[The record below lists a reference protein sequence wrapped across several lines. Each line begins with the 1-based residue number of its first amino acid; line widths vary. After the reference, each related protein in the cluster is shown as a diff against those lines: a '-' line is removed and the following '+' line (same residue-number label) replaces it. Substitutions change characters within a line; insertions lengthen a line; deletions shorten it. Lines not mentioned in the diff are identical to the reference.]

1 MRREKI
7 PRRMAGLIAC
17 GERKSRQSAAK
28 VSQIQGIQHI
38 CSRPGL
44 FWNGAGRPVKPTGSH
59 TVVPP
64 TSDWAKGKMAEDTL
78 TTSGIGR
85 HGATRLPSV
94 DVDSFNIEL
103 KDDDGFL
110 GDRASK
116 GAFRKILDTLRKPLK
131 KNGEDPLGS
140 KSAEA
145 IGKSGLD
152 EALVG
157 DDIGAAALV
166 HGAIEEFA
174 QELAYVT
181 RRFLKTKGWADTE
194 RIVVGGGFRESRVGE
209 LAIARTDIILKA
221 EDFKVEMVPIRF
233 DPDDAGLI
241 GCLHLAPSWIFE
253 AHDSIL
259 AVDIGGTNIRCGVVE
274 TRWKKAPDLSKASVW
289 KSELW
294 RHADDEPT
302 REGTVKR
309 LVKMLK
315 ELIAA
320 ADTEGLKL
328 APFIGIACP
337 GVINEDGSIEKGAQN
352 LPGNWESSK
361 FNLPTS
367 LVEAIP
373 EIGDHDTAVLM
384 HNDGVAQGLS
394 EVPFMQDVER
404 WGVLTIGTGLGN
416 ARFTNRR
423 KDKGKSG
430 NDDKDKDEKKDKKSK
445 D

>member
-1 MRREKI
+1 
-7 PRRMAGLIAC
+7 
-17 GERKSRQSAAK
+17 
-28 VSQIQGIQHI
+28 
-38 CSRPGL
+38 
-44 FWNGAGRPVKPTGSH
+44 
-59 TVVPP
+59 
-64 TSDWAKGKMAEDTL
+64 MAEDTL

-103 KDDDGFL
+103 KDDDGYL

-116 GAFRKILDTLRKPLK
+116 GAFRKILDTLREPLK
-131 KNGEDPLGS
+131 KNGDDPLGN
-140 KSAEA
+140 KSTDS
-145 IGKSGLD
+145 IGKGTLD

-157 DDIGAAALV
+157 DDIPAAALV

-181 RRFLKTKGWADTE
+181 QRFLKTKAWADTE
-194 RIVVGGGFRESRVGE
+194 RIVVGGGFRQSRVGE
-209 LAIARTDIILKA
+209 LAIARTDLLLKA
-221 EDFKVEMVPIRF
+221 EGLKIDLVPIRLH
-233 DPDDAGLI
+233 PDDAGLI

-274 TRWKKAPDLSKASVW
+274 TRWKKAPDLSKATVW

-302 REGTVKR
+302 REGAVKR

-320 ADTEGLKL
+320 AEAEDFKL

-361 FNLPTS
+361 FNLPAS

-373 EIGDHDTAVLM
+373 QIGDHDTAVLM

-394 EVPFMQDVER
+394 EVPFMQDVQR
-404 WGVLTIGTGLGN
+404 WGVLTVGTGLGN
-416 ARFTNRR
+416 ARFTNRKKEKE
-423 KDKGKSG
+423 KDT
-430 NDDKDKDEKKDKKSK
+430 DDKKEKKKK

>member
-1 MRREKI
+1 
-7 PRRMAGLIAC
+7 MADDIVTTTGIA
-17 GERKSRQSAAK
+17 
-28 VSQIQGIQHI
+28 
-38 CSRPGL
+38 
-44 FWNGAGRPVKPTGSH
+44 
-59 TVVPP
+59 
-64 TSDWAKGKMAEDTL
+64 
-78 TTSGIGR
+78 R

-94 DVDSFNIEL
+94 DVHSFNIEL
-103 KDDDGFL
+103 KDDEGFL

-116 GAFRKILDTLRKPLK
+116 RAFRRILDTLRKPLK
-131 KNGEDPLGS
+131 DNGDDPLGK
-140 KSAEA
+140 KSASE
-145 IGKSGLD
+145 IPKTELD

-157 DDIGAAALV
+157 DDIHAAALV

-181 RRFLKTKGWADTE
+181 GRFLKSKAWADTE
-194 RIVVGGGFRESRVGE
+194 RIVVGGGFRQSRVGE

-221 EDFKVEMVPIRF
+221 EDFDVDLVPIRF
-233 DPDDAGLI
+233 HPDEAGLI

-274 TRWKKAPDLSKASVW
+274 TRWKKAPDLSKAAVW

-302 REGTVKR
+302 REGAVKR

-315 ELIAA
+315 DLIAIA
-320 ADTEGLKL
+320 EAEGLKL

-361 FNLPTS
+361 FNLPLS

-373 EIGDHDTAVLM
+373 QIGDHDTAVLM
-384 HNDGVAQGLS
+384 HNDGVSQGLS
-394 EVPFMQDVER
+394 EIPFMQDVDH

-423 KDKGKSG
+423 NKPKDKGEANG
-430 NDDKDKDEKKDKKSK
+430 KKKAKKAE

>member
-1 MRREKI
+1 
-7 PRRMAGLIAC
+7 
-17 GERKSRQSAAK
+17 
-28 VSQIQGIQHI
+28 
-38 CSRPGL
+38 
-44 FWNGAGRPVKPTGSH
+44 
-59 TVVPP
+59 
-64 TSDWAKGKMAEDTL
+64 MAEDSIA
-78 TTSGIGR
+78 TTGIAR

-94 DVDSFNIEL
+94 EVDSFNVEL
-103 KDDDGFL
+103 KDDEGFL

-116 GAFRKILDTLRKPLK
+116 GAFRKILDELRQPLK
-131 KNGEDPLGS
+131 KNGDDPLGS
-140 KSAEA
+140 KSTMA
-145 IGKSGLD
+145 IAKSALD

-174 QELAYVT
+174 QELTYVT
-181 RRFLKTKGWADTE
+181 RRFLKTKAWADTE
-194 RIVVGGGFRESRVGE
+194 RIVVGGGLRESRVGE
-209 LAIARTDIILKA
+209 LAIARTGILLKA
-221 EDFKVEMVPIRF
+221 EGFKIDMMPIRS
-233 DPDDAGLI
+233 DPDKAGLI

-253 AHDSIL
+253 AYDSIL

-274 TRWKKAPDLSKASVW
+274 TRWKKAEDLSKACVW

-302 REGTVKR
+302 REGAVKR
-309 LVKMLK
+309 LTKMLK
-315 ELIAA
+315 ALITL
-320 ADTEGLKL
+320 ADAEGLKL

-337 GVINEDGSIEKGAQN
+337 GVINHDGTIEKGAQN

-361 FNLPTS
+361 FNLPNS
-367 LVEAIP
+367 LAEAIP
-373 EIGDHDTAVLM
+373 DIGGHDTAVLM

-423 KDKGKSG
+423 KEKNG
-430 NDDKDKDEKKDKKSK
+430 DKDENGKGDKKGK
-445 D
+445 E

>member
-1 MRREKI
+1 
-7 PRRMAGLIAC
+7 
-17 GERKSRQSAAK
+17 
-28 VSQIQGIQHI
+28 
-38 CSRPGL
+38 
-44 FWNGAGRPVKPTGSH
+44 
-59 TVVPP
+59 
-64 TSDWAKGKMAEDTL
+64 MAEDIL

-103 KDDDGFL
+103 KDDDGYL

-116 GAFRKILDTLRKPLK
+116 GAFRKILDALREPLK
-131 KNGEDPLGS
+131 KNGDDPLGK
-140 KSAEA
+140 KSADS
-145 IGKSGLD
+145 ISKNTLD
-152 EALVG
+152 EALMG

-174 QELAYVT
+174 QELVYVIQ
-181 RRFLKTKGWADTE
+181 RFLKTKAWADTE

-209 LAIARTDIILKA
+209 LAIARTDILLKA
-221 EDFKVEMVPIRF
+221 EGLEVDLVPIRF
-233 DPDDAGLI
+233 HPDDAGLL

-302 REGTVKR
+302 REGAVKR

-315 ELIAA
+315 GLIDA
-320 ADTEGLKL
+320 ADAEGLKL

-361 FNLPTS
+361 FNLPAS

-373 EIGDHDTAVLM
+373 QIGDHDTAVLM

-404 WGVLTIGTGLGN
+404 WGVLTVGTGLGN

-423 KDKGKSG
+423 KE
-430 NDDKDKDEKKDKKSK
+430 KDKDDKKVKDKEKDRDDKKEKKKKE
-445 D
+445 